1 MALPSCYSTDVR
13 HLPGSYLVLETT
25 NRCSVACVHCSVGEA
40 DHPHHDRTGFVA
52 VPLVRKLFADLAA
65 SRSRFDVFIPFW
77 LGEPLLH
84 PDFSTIYQEALRLAA
99 DHGVFERVEVHTNA
113 THLSASRVQ
122 LALNQS
128 PIPQTW
134 HLTVD
139 ATTPETWRR
148 IKGRANFD
156 EVVANVDHL
165 VREKARLGA
174 IWPRL
179 VFQFIVSDR
188 NAGEA
193 AAFRTRWEGAC
204 RAVDLPVSTAAQ
216 EVPSGT
222 GAVVFFRQLDA
233 PTPAEQ
239 EHQNRIFRD
248 TMQALGVPLPRPDRT
263 PASLHREGQV
273 RSVCGC
279 FWKSPVVGWDGSLT
293 TCTRDNRL
301 QNQLGSIADTSFAE
315 LWYGQPASR
324 WRAQVASGDYA
335 GIDACQGCFI
345 PRSSNYSGV
354 TPDEIDRY
362 AQPPGSP

>member
-1 MALPSCYSTDVR
+1 MDVR

-52 VPLVRKLFADLAA
+52 ISLVRKLFADLIT

-77 LGEPLLH
+77 LGEPLIH

-99 DHGVFERVEVHTNA
+99 DHGVFERVEVHTNS

-134 HLTVD
+134 HLTLD
-139 ATTPETWRR
+139 ASTPETWKK
-148 IKGRANFD
+148 IKGRTSFD

-165 VREKARLGA
+165 VREKARLRA
-174 IWPRL
+174 TWPRL

-188 NAGEA
+188 NAHEA
-193 AAFRTRWEGAC
+193 SAFRTRWEGAC
-204 RAVDLPVSTAAQ
+204 RAVGLPVSTASQ
-216 EVPSGT
+216 DVPPGS

-233 PTPAEQ
+233 PTPEEQ
-239 EHQNRIFRD
+239 ERQNRVFRD
-248 TMQALGVPLPRPDRT
+248 TMLSLAVSLPRPDQS
-263 PASLHREGQV
+263 PASLGRLGAPPA
-273 RSVCGC
+273 VCGC
-279 FWKSPVVGWDGSLT
+279 FWKSPVVGWDGTLT
-293 TCTRDNRL
+293 TCTRDNQL
-301 QNQLGSIADTSFAE
+301 ENQLGSIADTSFGE
-315 LWYGQPASR
+315 LWHGQRASA
-324 WRAQVASGDYA
+324 WRTQVATGDYA

-345 PRSSNYSGV
+345 PRSSNYSGI
-354 TPDEIDRY
+354 TGDEVARF
-362 AQPPGSP
+362 AEQRGVR